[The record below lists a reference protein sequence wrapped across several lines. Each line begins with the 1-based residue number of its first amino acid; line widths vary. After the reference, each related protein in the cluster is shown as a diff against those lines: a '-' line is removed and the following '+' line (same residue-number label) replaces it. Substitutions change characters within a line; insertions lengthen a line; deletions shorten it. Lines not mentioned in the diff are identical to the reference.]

1 MTKKKETLAAPPAG
15 DMPPD
20 PIAEVEAM
28 VASAIGQDR
37 VMIYVSRRQPD
48 GRERHVMKCTPDLF
62 DVDEIARTY
71 GGGEF
76 RARIRNGDNT
86 WGTGQAFGI
95 EGEPI
100 TNAVRPASADAR
112 PRESDAGFMQTA
124 LLMLMK
130 DRGAPAPAGPTFD
143 PVAFA
148 QALGSAQ
155 SAGMAQLAEIVGL
168 KRDLEPKPAPDITE
182 RVLEALR
189 MGMDIGRESGGNGDS
204 PWSAIANSLSTLV
217 QLAGKAKEAAPAP
230 GAPGDMP
237 SLETFQGPQLVP
249 SPDPVSPFAQAIA
262 ILLPVAERGTEM
274 VESWAD
280 VVAETVPGLDFA
292 LDAGLAQAGS
302 VAALLDFAESKE
314 PRMKPHR
321 NFFARVV
328 EYLTRDDGPAD
339 ATEGGDHV

>member
-1 MTKKKETLAAPPAG
+1 MTKKKETLAAPPPG

-76 RARIRNGDNT
+76 RARIRNADNT

-100 TNAVRPASADAR
+100 TNAVRPASSDLR
-112 PRESDAGFMQTA
+112 PRESDDGFMKTA

-130 DRGAPAPAGPTFD
+130 DRTAPVAGPTFD

-204 PWSAIANSLSTLV
+204 PWSAIANSLTTLV
-217 QLAGKAKEAAPAP
+217 QLASKAKEAV
-230 GAPGDMP
+230 PGDMP
-237 SLETFQGPQLVP
+237 SLETFQGPKLVP
-249 SPDPVSPFAQAIA
+249 APDPVSPFAQAIA
-262 ILLPVAERGTEM
+262 VLLPVAERGTEM
-274 VESWAD
+274 IESWAD
-280 VVAETVPGLDFA
+280 VVAETVTGLDDA
-292 LDAGLAQAGS
+292 LDTAVAQAGS

-321 NFFARVV
+321 NFFARVI
-328 EYLTRDDGPAD
+328 EYLTRGGDVGAE
-339 ATEGGDHV
+339 AEGGDHA